1 MKKTNLIMPL
11 LLIGITGLSG
21 CQNADK
27 NNQFKGQTLTIY
39 NCEDYIAQGDEAMVD
54 IIGDFEEKYG
64 CKVNYYTY
72 DTNETMYNQFS
83 LQKEGTYDLICAS
96 EYMIQKMVKE
106 GLVQKMGD
114 YKTNIPN
121 YEKYASKELRGKL
134 QNMKVTT
141 QGDIEVNL
149 DEYAV
154 GYMWGTLGIIYDPYC
169 SDTIQE
175 DVKSWDIFWDEDYN
189 DLISIK
195 NSMRDTYV
203 VGLMHAYSKS
213 DEFIALKNAYLDN
226 PTEENCKAYNELVQ
240 NIFDFKLDGSESSNE
255 ENYSKIS
262 IVKEELISL
271 KENIFGFEVDSGKT
285 DIITGKIKMNLAW
298 SGDAVY
304 SIDTAMEE
312 AGKVLEYSVPEDGAN
327 IWYDGWTIPYGGNKQ
342 LAYKFLD
349 FISNPENAQSNM
361 DYIGY
366 TPFIVGDQ
374 LFDLASSWYGI
385 SDYSSSWEYEE
396 GQVCLYNDK
405 LYRALDST
413 CGNLP
418 TDTNYFE
425 EGNFLSTDTYY
436 CGDVVSYNDEWY
448 YCEYYEE
455 DNKGNEIGIT
465 NSKLTDEEVWTK
477 MEKDAYDITYLFDGS
492 IGERKA
498 IIYPFPG
505 SKNQL
510 QTQYPTKDIVARCAI
525 MNDFGEYNADVIIMW
540 GQVKAYTDMTPVYI
554 FLGVIVLLLVSIVI
568 IVSIRKRLSA
578 HYKRLLINKKK

>member
-1 MKKTNLIMPL
+1 MKKKNLIMPL
-11 LLIGITGLSG
+11 LLISVTGLSG
-21 CQNADK
+21 CQNLN
-27 NNQFKGQTLTIY
+27 NNQYKGQTLTIY
-39 NCEDYIAQGDEAMVD
+39 NCEDYIAQGDEALID
-54 IIGDFEEKYG
+54 IIGEFEKKYG
-64 CKVNYYTY
+64 CKVKYYTY

-106 GLVQKMGD
+106 GLVQKMND
-114 YKTNIPN
+114 YSETIPN
-121 YEKYASKELRGKL
+121 YSKYASKELRKKL
-134 QNMKVTT
+134 KNMTVITD
-141 QGDIEVNL
+141 GDIEVNL

-169 SDTIQE
+169 TDTIQE

-203 VGLMHAYSKS
+203 VGLIHAYSKT
-213 DEFIALKNAYLDN
+213 DEFKQIKEAYLQDPN
-226 PTEENCKAYNELVQ
+226 DENCKAYNELVQ
-240 NIFDFKLDGSESSNE
+240 KIFDFKLDDSETSKQ
-255 ENYSKIS
+255 ENYDKIAT
-262 IVKEELISL
+262 VKDELISL
-271 KENIFGFEVDSGKT
+271 KDNIFGFEVDSGKT

-298 SGDAVY
+298 SGDAVN

-327 IWYDGWTIPYGGNKQ
+327 IWYDGWTIPYGANKE

-349 FISNPENAQSNM
+349 FISTPENAQSNM

-385 SDYSSSWEYEE
+385 SEYSSTWEYEE
-396 GQVCLYNDK
+396 GQVCLYNNK
-405 LYRALDST
+405 LYKAIDST

-418 TDTNYFE
+418 TDSSYFIE
-425 EGNFLSTDTYY
+425 SNFDSKETYY

-455 DNKGNEIGIT
+455 DSKGNEIGIT
-465 NSKLTDEEVWTK
+465 NSSITNEEVWTI
-477 MEKDAYDITYLFDGS
+477 MEKDPYDISYLFEGS
-492 IGERKA
+492 MERNG

-505 SKNQL
+505 SRNLL
-510 QTQYPTKDIVARCAI
+510 QTQYPSEEIVARCAI

-540 GQVKAYTDMTPVYI
+540 GLVKAYTDMTPVYV
-554 FLGVIVLLLVSIVI
+554 FLGICVVILISIFVI
-568 IVSIRKRLSA
+568 MAVRKRLSA
-578 HYKRLLINKKK
+578 HYKRMLMNKKK